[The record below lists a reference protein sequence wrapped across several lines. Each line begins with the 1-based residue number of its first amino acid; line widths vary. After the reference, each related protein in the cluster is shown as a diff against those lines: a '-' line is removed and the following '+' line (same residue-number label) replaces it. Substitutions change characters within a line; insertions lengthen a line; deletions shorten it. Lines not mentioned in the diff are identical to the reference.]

1 MRQQS
6 LLAARR
12 VHADLLRDDSF
23 YVRLADHGHEII
35 DDADFAHLYHPR
47 LGRPSTPPTVMVR
60 ALLCGV
66 FEGTLSD
73 REMARRTRVDM
84 DWKAAMGVDV
94 DFPGVGAT
102 TFSLFRAR
110 LCVAD
115 DDESLLEATIDRAV
129 DAGLLSGRRTALIDS
144 SAVSGAGAV
153 ADTYALIRKFIEKIV
168 RAADGR
174 LADDVVAVA
183 EPFLDG
189 KPDTVDFGDRTD
201 RRRHLAELVAVA
213 HVVCDAA
220 IMLDDRRVEELV
232 VLLATVIDDDVTH
245 DGDDGP
251 KIRQGTAKDR
261 ICSHSDP
268 QMRHGHKT
276 STGRFDGYKLHAI
289 SDSDNELV
297 LGVDV
302 GPGNGSDAGRAAD
315 LVPDTVARLPDG
327 IGRLVGDAAYS
338 AGGLRHDLG
347 EDLDIEVVAKVPPTP
362 NRGGRYTKDD
372 FDVDLEAG
380 TVTCPAEV
388 TVDIAPDGE
397 GGIARFGGACTDC
410 PLRQECTTA
419 KAGRTVSINPHEA
432 LLAQARRA
440 NTDDP
445 DTVQLLADRSRV
457 ERKIAHLQQLGMRT
471 ARYLGARKTALQAR
485 LAATVANLKR
495 LAVLGVWAAGPG
507 TAAGVA

>member
-94 DFPGVGAT
+94 DFPGIGAT

-129 DAGLLSGRRTALIDS
+129 EAGLLSGRRTALVDS

-153 ADTYALIRKFIEKIV
+153 ADTYTLIRKFIAKIV
-168 RAADGR
+168 AAADGR
-174 LADDVVAVA
+174 LDADVVAA
-183 EPFLDG
+183 AGPYLDG
-189 KPDTVDFGDRTD
+189 KPDAVDFQDAAE

-220 IMLDDRRVEELV
+220 IRLGHRRVDELV
-232 VLLATVIDDDVTH
+232 ELLATVIDDDVTH
-245 DGDDGP
+245 DDDGP

-276 STGRFDGYKLHAI
+276 STGKFDGYKLHAV

-302 GPGNGSDAGRAAD
+302 GPGNGSDAARARPLAD
-315 LVPDTVARLPDG
+315 QVTGRLPEG
-327 IGRLVGDAAYS
+327 IGQLVGDAAYS
-338 AGGLRHDLG
+338 VGGLRQGLA
-347 EDLDIEVVAKVPPTP
+347 EDLDVEVVAKVPPTP
-362 NRGGRYTKDD
+362 NRGGRYSKDD
-372 FDVDLEAG
+372 FDIDLDAG
-380 TVTCPAEV
+380 TVTCPAGV
-388 TVDIAPDGE
+388 TAEIAPDGQ

-410 PLRQECTTA
+410 PLREECTTA
-419 KAGRTVSINPHEA
+419 KAGRTVSINAHEA
-432 LLAQARRA
+432 LLAEARRA

-457 ERKIAHLQQLGMRT
+457 ERKIAHLQRLGMRT
-471 ARYLGARKTALQAR
+471 ARYLGARKTCMQAR

-495 LAVLGVWAAGPG
+495 LAVLGVWPAQTG
-507 TAAGVA
+507 TAIGAA